1 MQDKRNPT
9 PLEFFVAEESV
20 DVEDKDKVGALL
32 SSIQGYVDRP
42 FFFFF
47 SFSFSENA
55 TSSARSPLFSTI
67 VSNSAK
73 KRVQSD

>member
-32 SSIQGYVDRP
+32 SSIQG
-42 FFFFF
+42 
-47 SFSFSENA
+47 
-55 TSSARSPLFSTI
+55 
-67 VSNSAK
+67 
-73 KRVQSD
+73 